1 MIRVDVDSCDLQG
14 FAAAGFATWT
24 DEHSDLY
31 DAKRAFVD
39 PGSRI
44 EKGPGSL
51 RDKVHFGRARYGWNG
66 KNFIVYTTMFTENW
80 LHGPLKAMF
89 ILAPCGDKVVD
100 NHHVDIDA
108 LLLACGNWTKELHG
122 EIFVFDQAR
131 WSKSKELYKS
141 VESSSWDDV
150 ILNPDTK
157 SKLIEDIQGFF
168 ENRELY
174 RSFGIPWKRGV
185 SKYRSCPFL
194 FPSLLLPRLTHLVS
208 GRAFCHPVDERI
220 VLMTCFSSPWCSWK
234 RENHIHQGTNPQ
246 LVATRGRACTKS
258 LCEVTGPLPRAQV
271 QHSIDLLHVCI
282 PLSPELLNSTA

>member
-14 FAAAGFATWT
+14 FASAGFATWT

-31 DAKRAFVD
+31 DAKRAFID

-51 RDKVHFGRARYGWNG
+51 NDTIHFGRARYEWNG
-66 KNFIVYTTMFTENW
+66 RTFIVYTTVFTENW
-80 LHGPLKAMF
+80 LRGPQKAMF

-131 WSKSKELYKS
+131 WSKSKDLYKS

-150 ILNPDTK
+150 ILHPDTK
-157 SKLIEDIQGFF
+157 SKLIEDMQGFF

-185 SKYRSCPFL
+185 SKFL
-194 FPSLLLPRLTHLVS
+194 WSLLFSFLTP
-208 GRAFCHPVDERI
+208 FP
-220 VLMTCFSSPWCSWK
+220 TSPHAICLRPS
-234 RENHIHQGTNPQ
+234 I
-246 LVATRGRACTKS
+246 LSAC
-258 LCEVTGPLPRAQV
+258 R
-271 QHSIDLLHVCI
+271 
-282 PLSPELLNSTA
+282 